1 MATAVAGGRLS
12 TAKIRDLVAQIPFFA
27 RAPQDLL
34 TAVSEA
40 AAVVRLPAG
49 AYFLQE
55 GDSCDQFAVL
65 VSGRMRVFKLAESGH
80 EITLYHVGP
89 GEACPLNV
97 SCILSNRT
105 VPAMAQVEEE
115 VEALTIP
122 ASTFR
127 RLIAEHESLRSFVF
141 TMFAG
146 RLTEVMSLVEEI
158 AFRRMDE
165 RLARRLLEMLQPEDA
180 AKNGVEITHA
190 EVAADLGTAR
200 EVVSR
205 LLKDFERQGAI
216 QLSRGRIMLRNASLL
231 QDLTSGG
238 GS

>member
-1 MATAVAGGRLS
+1 MATTVAGGRPPA
-12 TAKIRDLVAQIPFFA
+12 AKIRDLVARIPFFA

-34 TAVSEA
+34 AAVSEA
-40 AAVVRLPAG
+40 ASVVRLAAG
-49 AYFLQE
+49 AYFLRE
-55 GDSCDQFAVL
+55 GDSCDHFAVL

-97 SCILSNRT
+97 SCILSDRA

-122 ASTFR
+122 AGAFR
-127 RLIAEHESLRSFVF
+127 RLIAEHESLRASVF

-146 RLTEVMSLVEEI
+146 RMTEVMSLVEEI

-165 RLARRLLEMLQPEDA
+165 RLARRLLEMLQSAEA

-190 EVAADLGTAR
+190 EIAAELGTAR

-216 QLSRGRIMLRNASLL
+216 QLSRARIMLRDVGLLEDIASG
-231 QDLTSGG
+231 DGR
-238 GS
+238 